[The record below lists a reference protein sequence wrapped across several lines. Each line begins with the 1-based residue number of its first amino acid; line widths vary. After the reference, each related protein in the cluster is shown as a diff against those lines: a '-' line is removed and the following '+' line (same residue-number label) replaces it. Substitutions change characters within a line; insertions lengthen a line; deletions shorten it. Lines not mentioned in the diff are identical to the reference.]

1 MQQQQGSEQ
10 TDKRSS
16 SSPTIRTDKHQRAVE
31 QWNAHNFAEFD
42 EIFDKRTIFG
52 KQLAPSLPLFAAVLI
67 SANGPTL
74 QIGSCLFCSLL
85 FH

>member
-52 KQLAPSLPLFAAVLI
+52 ALPPSV
-67 SANGPTL
+67 
-74 QIGSCLFCSLL
+74 CSRFNLS
-85 FH
+85 